1 MSLKDAFDKIK
12 LKKGDNKTDEYL
24 VLGHMIKYNLYLLS
38 KSIIFSSVMSKSSN
52 VSDAVKLTNEI
63 IKEID
68 LASKEVD

>member
-1 MSLKDAFDKIK
+1 MSLKDKFDKLK